1 MSETSLPKISYLFGA
16 GASAQALPTIK
27 KRNEFIEQKPR
38 SKKRKL
44 NYGTQLA
51 HNEQVL
57 LQVWNSLLVLPGTA
71 AH

>member
-1 MSETSLPKISYLFGA
+1 MK
-16 GASAQALPTIK
+16 IK

-51 HNEQVL
+51 HNDEYLRRTGLEIRSARNQSYIKDSKV
-57 LQVWNSLLVLPGTA
+57 
-71 AH
+71 

>member
-1 MSETSLPKISYLFGA
+1 MK
-16 GASAQALPTIK
+16 IK

-51 HNEQVL
+51 HNEQGFAMLGDLKIVRPEPL
-57 LQVWNSLLVLPGTA
+57 LIENLKLKLSTKA
-71 AH
+71 DRYSSAETEAK

>member
-1 MSETSLPKISYLFGA
+1 MLEKKTVSKI
-16 GASAQALPTIK
+16 K
-27 KRNEFIEQKPR
+27 NRNEFIEQKPR

-57 LQVWNSLLVLPGTA
+57 LQGRNSLLVLPGTA
-71 AH
+71 DD